1 MSDFSQNRVETL
13 FLEERNLLK
22 DFNNIIF
29 HSNMVAFV
37 QTNVTTK

>member
-29 HSNMVAFV
+29 HSVALV
-37 QTNVTTK
+37 

>member
-13 FLEERNLLK
+13 FLEKKNLLK

-29 HSNMVAFV
+29 HSVAFV
-37 QTNVTTK
+37 QINVTTK